1 MDTSL
6 RNETMTYFVH
16 KKVANIVLASFCQE
30 WEGRDIEWEEGPHMR
45 SIKHGQVM
53 ITYWGKNG
61 TLMFQ
66 GPNASTSEMH
76 RRFTEH
82 KRATE
87 EDKNQTPETPSRMH
101 GGHET
106 NEQTITHVTD
116 GQIAE
121 LHRYIINWS
130 AKPQSG
136 REETRGNGT
145 PNLHQEE
152 QQVTSEFKTNL
163 LRYLNQHG
171 LRRVNIET

>member
-1 MDTSL
+1 
-6 RNETMTYFVH
+6 MTHFVH
-16 KKVANIVLASFCQE
+16 RKIANSVLASFCQE
-30 WEGRDIEWEEGPHMR
+30 WEGLNIEWNEGPHMR

-82 KRATE
+82 KKATE
-87 EDKNQTPETPSRMH
+87 VDKNQTPETPDQMQR
-101 GGHET
+101 GHEFD
-106 NEQTITHVTD
+106 EHATIQVTD

-130 AKPQSG
+130 AKQMSDHG
-136 REETRGNGT
+136 DERGNET
-145 PNLHQEE
+145 PNSPQEE
-152 QQVTSEFKTNL
+152 QQVTREFKTDL
-163 LRYLNQHG
+163 LQYLNQHG
-171 LRRVNIET
+171 LRRVNIES